1 MSINKYYLVC
11 SISLRQYKWTKPV
24 ILYWCFWEI
33 DVWVGLCKCRELT
46 KEQIT
51 GYRAYQPGLLDGREG
66 GSPQNRDG
74 SEGHKRVWRK
84 LDGEG
89 YRKAGISTPK
99 TDWQHGRMAER
110 LALTQLKYTAELGA
124 RILTSWC
131 GNSRMW
137 FTYQMEKRQKETLR
151 VCVLWWW
158 WGWVG

>member
-1 MSINKYYLVC
+1 MSINKYHLVC
-11 SISLRQYKWTKPV
+11 SISLWQYKWTKSV

-33 DVWVGLCKCRELT
+33 DIWVGLCKCRELT

-51 GYRAYQPGLLDGREG
+51 GYRACQPGLLDGREG

-74 SEGHKRVWRK
+74 SEGRRRVWRK

-110 LALTQLKYTAELGA
+110 LALTQLKYTRSKDSDFLVRELTHVVYIPDGEKAEGDTESLCAVVGGASGLG
-124 RILTSWC
+124 
-131 GNSRMW
+131 
-137 FTYQMEKRQKETLR
+137 QQ
-151 VCVLWWW
+151 
-158 WGWVG
+158 